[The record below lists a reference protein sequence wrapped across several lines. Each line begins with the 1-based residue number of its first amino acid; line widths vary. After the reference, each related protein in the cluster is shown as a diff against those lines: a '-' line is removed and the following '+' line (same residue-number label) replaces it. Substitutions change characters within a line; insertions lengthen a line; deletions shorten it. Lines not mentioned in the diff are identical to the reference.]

1 MKNHDVTPESI
12 AGVLQGPQQGAVTP
26 SGTPALD
33 DCVQWHNFKTIML
46 FGYRYKEDYNYSSME
61 NQISIP
67 QEWLKFPQLFLST
80 DGTDLNKPFHAS

>member
-1 MKNHDVTPESI
+1 MWSES
-12 AGVLQGPQQGAVTP
+12 GGNERGLLQGPQWGAVTP
-26 SGTPALD
+26 SGTVSIALD
-33 DCVQWHNFKTIML
+33 DCVQWDNFKTTML
-46 FGYRYKEDYNYSSME
+46 LGYRYKEDYNYSSME

>member
-1 MKNHDVTPESI
+1 
-12 AGVLQGPQQGAVTP
+12 
-26 SGTPALD
+26 
-33 DCVQWHNFKTIML
+33 ML
-46 FGYRYKEDYNYSSME
+46 LGYRYKEDYNYSSME